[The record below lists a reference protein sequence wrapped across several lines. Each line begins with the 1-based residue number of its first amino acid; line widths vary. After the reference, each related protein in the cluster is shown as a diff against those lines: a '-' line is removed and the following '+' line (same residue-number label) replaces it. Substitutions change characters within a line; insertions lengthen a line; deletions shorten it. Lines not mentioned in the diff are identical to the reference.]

1 MTDAPP
7 PYPGI
12 NGNNGYRLETR
23 LVTRLGNR
31 LKFAR
36 LEKKKEITSNTNY
49 VYRAIIV
56 SRD

>member
-23 LVTRLGNR
+23 LETR

-36 LEKKKEITSNTNY
+36 LEKKTEITSNTNY
-49 VYRAIIV
+49 VYCAIIV